1 MPDKAYTKAVRK
13 QRSLLPD
20 PFGIIEIHS
29 GMQHMANW
37 TEFPAR
43 HVSWHIAPVL
53 TISAFLLATAFLGPA
68 SAHQGKGQVVHES
81 QRAVP
86 DPTYQPP
93 APETL
98 GGPFEL
104 TDFNGGTVT
113 DATFRGKW
121 ALYFFGFVGC
131 REACPLGLDK
141 MTLALQELGETGEK
155 IQPIFVDIDFAEP
168 DPKGLKQF
176 LSHFHPR
183 LIGLTGNRK
192 QVFHVLRGFKVR
204 RDMGHNGYGKKET
217 GPRIDHSTH
226 FYLVDPQGRTKAYF
240 YHNLTPAEMVAFL
253 RRHIEGTAA
262 VDN

>member
-1 MPDKAYTKAVRK
+1 
-13 QRSLLPD
+13 
-20 PFGIIEIHS
+20 
-29 GMQHMANW
+29 MQHMALW
-37 TEFPAR
+37 PEFPAR
-43 HVSWHIAPVL
+43 HLSRRIAGMAA
-53 TISAFLLATAFLGPA
+53 IAACLLATGLPSSA

-81 QRAVP
+81 RRAVP
-86 DPTYQPP
+86 DPEYQPP

-104 TDFNGGTVT
+104 TDFNGRTVT

-121 ALYFFGFVGC
+121 PLYFFGFVGC

-141 MTLALQELGETGEK
+141 ITLALQDLGDVGEQ

-183 LIGLTGNRK
+183 LIGLTGDRK
-192 QVFHVLRGFKVR
+192 QIFHVLRGFKVR
-204 RDMGHNGYGKKET
+204 RDMGHSGYGKKET

-253 RRHIEGTAA
+253 RRHIEGAAA